1 MRGRERE
8 REAHK
13 IRIQQLFNSKPV
25 SNHLKHQIEHQSII
39 MIITFITKSSE
50 VVVP

>member
-1 MRGRERE
+1 MTSGFSSYST
-8 REAHK
+8 AN
-13 IRIQQLFNSKPV
+13 LPV
-25 SNHLKHQIEHQSII
+25 TILKQQIELQSII